1 MAILMN
7 FFRRTPAPS
16 CIEEEEDIDLFV
28 PLDELDAHCAADE
41 ATAAAGALIP
51 ALLDGVAPVLSVVA
65 HGLTMLAEITDA
77 LAPRPSPRAIS
88 DATCAYRQQPMRTR
102 LGDRSGVWVRVP
114 GPRRRQAIASPPPK
128 PAPVD
133 DRLPRLRLRAPLPSW
148 AR

>member
-1 MAILMN
+1 MAILN
-7 FFRRTPAPS
+7 FFRRAPATA

-41 ATAAAGALIP
+41 ATSAAGSLIP
-51 ALLDGVAPVLSVVA
+51 ALLDGVAPALSVVA

-77 LAPRPSPRAIS
+77 LAQRPSPQAIS
-88 DATCAYRQQPMRTR
+88 DATRAYLQQPMRTR
-102 LGDRSGVWVRVP
+102 LGDRAGVWVRVP
-114 GPRRRQAIASPPPK
+114 GPRHRRAIASPPLK

-133 DRLPRLRLRAPLPSW
+133 VRIPRLRLRAPRPSW